1 MTLKKHIVKLKLN
14 LIVEAIL
21 NKKISHWALLAFVG
35 IDLYIYSISFGHSVT
50 FYINSI
56 SLNVI

>member
-21 NKKISHWALLAFVG
+21 NRKISHWALLAMVG
-35 IDLYIYSISFGHSVT
+35 MIFICVVLILAI
-50 FYINSI
+50 
-56 SLNVI
+56 L

>member
-1 MTLKKHIVKLKLN
+1 MSLDTQIAKLKLN

-35 IDLYIYSISFGHSVT
+35 VT
-50 FYINSI
+50 FI
-56 SLNVI
+56 STVLVLAIL

>member
-1 MTLKKHIVKLKLN
+1 MSLDTQIAKLKLN

-35 IDLYIYSISFGHSVT
+35 IAFISTVLVLA
-50 FYINSI
+50 I
-56 SLNVI
+56 L